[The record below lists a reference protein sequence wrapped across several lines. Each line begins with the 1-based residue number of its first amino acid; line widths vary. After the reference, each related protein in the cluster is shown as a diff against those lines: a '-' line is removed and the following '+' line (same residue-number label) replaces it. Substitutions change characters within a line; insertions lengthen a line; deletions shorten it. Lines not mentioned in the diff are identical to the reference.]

1 VLALIAGIVPIFT
14 ILIGPLV
21 VMLRGQPGTSIADLV
36 SRTASTQPSQQQMM
50 AMMQQIHAFT
60 VVYMW
65 AAVVPAL
72 LILLGI
78 TVYAYRRYPRLYNRI
93 VWGLMAGLI
102 ATVGLELIRLPG
114 VLGGAFP
121 GDMPA
126 MFGQMISGQQG
137 APALLAGYPYHFL
150 NGATFALMYTLL
162 FGKAR
167 WYWGVAW
174 GLFFE
179 FGMMISPPVLM
190 AAGAFGVRG
199 FWPELFIVTFVAH
212 VVFGAIFGWLAEKKV
227 AHRGGIFSTLHPPEK
242 TAE

>member
-1 VLALIAGIVPIFT
+1 
-14 ILIGPLV
+14 
-21 VMLRGQPGTSIADLV
+21 MLRSQQSASLV
-36 SRTASTQPSQQQMM
+36 ELIERTASVQPSQQQMM
-50 AMMQQIHAFT
+50 AMMQQIHSFT
-60 VVYMW
+60 VVYVW

-72 LILLGI
+72 LVLLGI
-78 TVYAYRRYPRLYNRI
+78 TVYAHRRYPRLFNRI
-93 VWGLMAGLI
+93 VWGLVAGLV

-137 APALLAGYPYHFL
+137 ATALLAGYSYHFL

-199 FWPELFIVTFVAH
+199 FWPELFVVTFAAH
-212 VVFGAIFGWLAEKKV
+212 VIFGAIFGLLAERKV
-227 AHRGGIFSTLHPPEK
+227 SHRGGIFSTLRPPEK
-242 TAE
+242 TAK